1 MLFRHR
7 LTQSY
12 STGARGKNISKRSLN
27 RVDDKLSPML
37 LIDCTYIAY
46 LLESRHNSK
55 RSTIYNKLDVKL
67 LGNLT
72 TDKKLTWIEKSDI
85 YKVRDIVLTLVSNT
99 IRLIHPDNII
109 LVYNSSENLLTNKY
123 SEQIVAEILKPLDW
137 TSVVLKQGR
146 YSDYIFSFLQKHS
159 AELQDKLL
167 VYLTN
172 SITTWA
178 CCSSTLHHGMITFT
192 RNMRPIFYSDKTG
205 LDILSKFINTS
216 KIINKLGLDD
226 VKYVNLQYLYIIM
239 LYIKFLQHNE
249 KDSTY
254 FFDAKYFKQ
263 EKAVEYYDFLLSN
276 GSGLDMIADAHKTLS
291 YIFLTKS
298 DLMDQFL
305 FFTTHNFILNLK
317 RLIKI
322 TDFDKTLMSYLSN
335 YYILS
340 DRLTDLTIQQVT
352 FLSNGLLCNRTKQG
366 ITKVVI
372 FPDQYAQVVT
382 ALDSKSSV
390 RKKIIPAKVL
400 PVQADKDM
408 VDDAISKILRNLLW

>member
-1 MLFRHR
+1 MLFRHH
-7 LTQSY
+7 LTQDY

-27 RVDDKLSPML
+27 RVDGKLSPIL
-37 LIDCTYIAY
+37 LVDCTYIAY

-55 RSTIYNKLDVKL
+55 RSNIYNKLDSKL
-67 LGNLT
+67 LDNLT
-72 TDKKLTWIEKSDI
+72 TSSKLTITEKSDI
-85 YKVRDIVLTLVSNT
+85 YKVRDVVLTLVSNT

-109 LVYNSSENLLTNKY
+109 LVYNSAENLLTNEY
-123 SEQIVAEILKPLDW
+123 SEQIVAEILKPLNW
-137 TSVVLKQGR
+137 TSVFLKQGR

-159 AELQDKLL
+159 ADLSGNLL

-178 CCSSTLHHGMITFT
+178 CCSSTLQHGMITFT

-263 EKAVEYYDFLLSN
+263 EKGVEYYDFLRSK

-322 TDFDKTLMSYLSN
+322 TDFDKALMSYLSN

-352 FLSNGLLCNRTKQG
+352 FLSNDLLCNRTKQG
-366 ITKVVI
+366 ITKVVF
-372 FPDQYAQVVT
+372 FPDQYDKLLS
-382 ALDSKSSV
+382 ALKSKTYTQ
-390 RKKIIPAKVL
+390 KKPEKLFEVSIASD
-400 PVQADKDM
+400 DKG
-408 VDDAISKILRNLLW
+408 VEEYVSKILRELLW